1 MNKRVGLWFDL
12 KKAVIVSI
20 TDDGEE
26 TKRITSTMEN
36 YVRYSDSV
44 PGDGSPED
52 VRDGRFWRHLN
63 EYYDHVIA
71 YIQDA
76 RAIQIFGPGD
86 SKYELKK
93 RLEAQ
98 GRTDRIEISDSTDEL
113 TDIQIKARFRAYFPA
128 RSQYNLS

>member
-20 TDDGEE
+20 TDDGED

-36 YVRYSDSV
+36 YVRFSDNV

-63 EYYDHVIA
+63 EYYDQVIA
-71 YIQDA
+71 QIQDA
-76 RAIQIFGPGD
+76 
-86 SKYELKK
+86 KK
-93 RLEAQ
+93 KIPPR
-98 GRTDRIEISDSTDEL
+98 
-113 TDIQIKARFRAYFPA
+113 
-128 RSQYNLS
+128 

>member
-12 KKAVIVSI
+12 NKAVIVSI
-20 TDDGEE
+20 TDDGED

-36 YVRYSDSV
+36 YVRFSDNT

-63 EYYDHVIA
+63 EYYDQVIA
-71 YIQDA
+71 QIQDA
-76 RAIQIFGPGD
+76 TAIQIFGPGD

-93 RLEAQ
+93 RLEAL
-98 GRTDRIEISDSTDEL
+98 GRPDRIEISDSVDGL
-113 TDIQIKARFRAYFPA
+113 TNVEIKARVRAYFPA